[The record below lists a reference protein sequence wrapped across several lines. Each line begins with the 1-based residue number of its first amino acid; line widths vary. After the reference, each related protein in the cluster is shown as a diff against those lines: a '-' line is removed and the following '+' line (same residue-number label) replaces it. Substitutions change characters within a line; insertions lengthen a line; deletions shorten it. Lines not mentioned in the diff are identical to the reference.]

1 MIMARSAPGW
11 PIIHFQLSLKL
22 DFSVANGHFFGE
34 SVGPC
39 GDQNSALYGEGAPRE
54 VDIAMFTALGEVEM
68 IERIRDEILL
78 LVPLLG
84 DGNLDAYGKSARMNL
99 KHKEGQLLWDSICT
113 TSL

>member
-1 MIMARSAPGW
+1 MGI
-11 PIIHFQLSLKL
+11 FL
-22 DFSVANGHFFGE
+22 GE

-54 VDIAMFTALGEVEM
+54 VDIAMFTALGEVEI

-113 TSL
+113 TPL